1 MLIGFR
7 CWEYK
12 SLLHKLCFNLPPAPP
27 ISMLKLLGPGCTLVR
42 ENKSLFLRWPVSTRS
57 QHWNLGVRGS
67 LPEPIHFSW
76 TGFYIPNTGIER
88 CIDEQIK
95 TRLQIPRVFSY
106 KTTKHV
112 SWLFIPSIDRPRGT
126 TLWQGT
132 LFNFKCFSN
141 ASIST
146 APSILPDNLLNE
158 NSPGAKKYQEALI

>member
-12 SLLHKLCFNLPPAPP
+12 SLLHKMCFNLSPAPP

-42 ENKSLFLRWPVSTRS
+42 ENKSLSLRWPVSRRS
-57 QHWNLGVRGS
+57 QHWNLGVRGG

-95 TRLQIPRVFSY
+95 TRLQIPQVFSY
-106 KTTKHV
+106 RSVVVARVQLQHCNLRERVRRWGQRQIQNNKTCFLIIHPV
-112 SWLFIPSIDRPRGT
+112 HRPP
-126 TLWQGT
+126 QGDYSLT
-132 LFNFKCFSN
+132 RHSV
-141 ASIST
+141 
-146 APSILPDNLLNE
+146 
-158 NSPGAKKYQEALI
+158 